1 MRTQIYV
8 YMNKKLLLGLIFFL
22 VLIGGVIGYKS
33 MQSDT
38 QRQLISV
45 LPENA
50 VYILKTNELTDAW
63 KEVSKTNIW
72 KHFIKTKGFE
82 YLQSVDTLLNNML
95 LNNKASKVIFNNRP
109 TAMAAYVTS
118 PTDYDFVYV
127 TDLQQ
132 SEYIKKILSRILN
145 LSGSHKVVKLSYNQ
159 TQIYKLID
167 KKNTENT
174 VYITSI
180 DNLLIASFSYKLI
193 KHVLDEKSTT
203 HWLNRPDF
211 QQVNDELG
219 SGLVQLYL
227 NYKQLPQYLRI
238 YFTGLSQD
246 TQKTVQDL
254 DLTGLDISHEDE
266 RISMEGITLIDST
279 QSYLNA
285 MLDIKPGKIDAYDVI
300 SNETAMLTAIS
311 FKDFD
316 LFYQSLLNTYTGKNK
331 SKKISYRNNLKKLE
345 KFLKIDL
352 QNDLFD
358 WIGQEIDL
366 VKIRSNNRQRPAD
379 LLLLIQAGDVDDA
392 RNGLTHITEQI
403 RKRSPF
409 KFKSYSYKNF
419 TINYLHQKA
428 FFKTILGD
436 LFTKID
442 KPYYTFIENYVV
454 FSNSEQVLKNF
465 IDDYV
470 TGNTLSHN
478 KDFMDFKDEFN
489 NKSNVML
496 YLQMP
501 KLYHIMQQ
509 SLTTTGRKAL
519 DEKKDLLLSF
529 SRIGLQLVS
538 KDAHFKTLL
547 VIDHDAQ
554 ALQKEQAEQ
563 LAKKIDKNVH
573 NTYFEDLQ
581 FKISFPDSLQIANGK
596 YKQFYD
602 DGTTLKIEGQ
612 VKDNLPYGIW
622 RTYYASGNLKNVA
635 NYDEGDVSGDF
646 FQYFDK
652 KPRQL
657 MVQANYDHDLLEGEY
672 LEYWQNGAIKAKLH
686 YKNGKLHGEAFYY
699 FPTGQIK
706 TKGKYRNGEKKGKW
720 LFYNQKGEVVGKK
733 RYSGFLF

>member
-1 MRTQIYV
+1 M
-8 YMNKKLLLGLIFFL
+8 KKNIIISLVILGII
-22 VLIGGVIGYKS
+22 VGGYFGYKNT
-33 MQSDT
+33 QSDM
-38 QRQLISV
+38 QRNLMSI

-50 VYILKTNELTDAW
+50 VYILKTNELTDTW

-72 KHFIKTKGFE
+72 QHFIKTKGFE
-82 YLQSVDTLLNNML
+82 YLQSVDTLLNNTL
-95 LNNKASKVIFNNRP
+95 LDNKASKVIFNNRP
-109 TAMAAYVTS
+109 TAMAVYVTS
-118 PTDYDFVYV
+118 ATDYDFVYV
-127 TDLQQ
+127 VDLQQ
-132 SEYIKKILSRILN
+132 SEYIKKILNRILK
-145 LSGSHKVVKLSYNQ
+145 LSGSHKVVNLSYNQ
-159 TQIYKLID
+159 TKIFKLINKKD
-167 KKNTENT
+167 KENT
-174 VYITSI
+174 VYITSL
-180 DNLLIASFSYKLI
+180 DNLLIVSFSYKLI
-193 KHVLDEKSTT
+193 KHVLDEKSME
-203 HWLNRPDF
+203 HWIKRPDF
-211 QQVNDELG
+211 QQINDELG
-219 SGLVQLYL
+219 NGLVQLYL

-238 YFTGLSQD
+238 YFSNLSQE
-246 TQKTVQDL
+246 TQKLTQDL
-254 DLTGLDISHEDE
+254 DLTGLDISHEDQ

-285 MLDIKPGKIDAYDVI
+285 MLDIKPGKIGSYDVI

-316 LFYQSLLNTYTGKNK
+316 LFYQSLLNSYTGKNK
-331 SKKISYRNNLKKLE
+331 SKKTNYRNNLKKLE
-345 KFLKIDL
+345 KFFKIDL

-366 VKIRSNNRQRPAD
+366 VKIRSNSAQRPAD
-379 LLLLIQAGDVDDA
+379 LLLLIQAGDMDDA
-392 RNGLTHITEQI
+392 RDGLIHITEQI

-409 KFKSYSYKNF
+409 KFKSYNYKNF
-419 TINYLHQKA
+419 TINYLHQKT
-428 FFKTILGD
+428 FFKTILGNM
-436 LFTKID
+436 FAKIE

-509 SLTTTGRKAL
+509 SLTINGRKAL

-529 SRIGLQLVS
+529 SRIGLQLTG
-538 KDAHFKTLL
+538 KDEYFKTLL
-547 VIDHDAQ
+547 VIDHDEK

-573 NTYFEDLQ
+573 NTFFEDLQ
-581 FKISFPDSLQIANGK
+581 FKISFPDSLQVADGK

-602 DGTTLKIEGQ
+602 DGTTLKVEGQ
-612 VKDNLPYGIW
+612 MKNNLPYGIW
-622 RTYYASGNLKNVA
+622 RRYYPSGNLQNVT
-635 NYDEGDVSGDF
+635 NYDEGEVTGEF
-646 FQYFDK
+646 YQYFDK

-672 LEYWQNGAIKAKLH
+672 FEYWQNGAIKAKLH
-686 YKNGKLHGEAFYY
+686 YKDGKLHGEALYY
-699 FPTGQIK
+699 FPTGQLK
-706 TKGKYRNGEKKGKW
+706 TKGKYRKGEKKGKW
-720 LFYNQKGEVVGKK
+720 LFYNPKGEVIGKK

>member
-1 MRTQIYV
+1 M
-8 YMNKKLLLGLIFFL
+8 KKNIIISLVILGII
-22 VLIGGVIGYKS
+22 VGGYFGYKNT
-33 MQSDT
+33 QSDM
-38 QRQLISV
+38 QRNLMSV

-50 VYILKTNELTDAW
+50 VYILKTNELTDTW

-72 KHFIKTKGFE
+72 QHFIKTKGFE
-82 YLQSVDTLLNNML
+82 YLQSVDTLLNNTL
-95 LNNKASKVIFNNRP
+95 LDNKASKVIFNNRP

-118 PTDYDFVYV
+118 ATDYDFVYV
-127 TDLQQ
+127 VDLQQ
-132 SEYIKKILSRILN
+132 SEYIKKILNRILK
-145 LSGSHKVVKLSYNQ
+145 LSGSHKVVNLSYNQ
-159 TQIYKLID
+159 TKIYKLINKKD
-167 KKNTENT
+167 KENT
-174 VYITSI
+174 VYITSL
-180 DNLLIASFSYKLI
+180 DNLLIVSFSYKLI
-193 KHVLDEKSTT
+193 KHVLDEKSIE
-203 HWLNRPDF
+203 HWIKRTDF
-211 QQVNDELG
+211 QQINDELG
-219 SGLVQLYL
+219 NGLVQLYL

-238 YFTGLSQD
+238 YFSNLSQE
-246 TQKTVQDL
+246 TQKLTQDL

-285 MLDIKPGKIDAYDVI
+285 MLDIKPGKIGSYDVI

-316 LFYQSLLNTYTGKNK
+316 LFYQSLLNSYTGKNK
-331 SKKISYRNNLKKLE
+331 SKKTNYRNNLKKLE
-345 KFLKIDL
+345 KFFKIDL

-366 VKIRSNNRQRPAD
+366 VKIRSNSAQRPAD
-379 LLLLIQAGDVDDA
+379 LLLLIQAGDMDDA
-392 RNGLTHITEQI
+392 RDGLIHITEQI

-409 KFKSYSYKNF
+409 KFKSYNYKNF
-419 TINYLHQKA
+419 TINYLHQKT
-428 FFKTILGD
+428 FFKTILGNM
-436 LFTKID
+436 FAKIE

-489 NKSNVML
+489 NKSNVMV

-509 SLTTTGRKAL
+509 SLTATGRKTL
-519 DEKKDLLLSF
+519 DEKKDLMLSF
-529 SRIGLQLVS
+529 SRIGLQLS
-538 KDAHFKTLL
+538 GKDEYFKTLL
-547 VIDHDAQ
+547 VIDHDEK

-573 NTYFEDLQ
+573 NTFFEDLQ
-581 FKISFPDSLQIANGK
+581 FKISFPDSLQVADGK

-602 DGTTLKIEGQ
+602 DGTTLKVEGQ
-612 VKDNLPYGIW
+612 MKNNLPYGIW
-622 RTYYASGNLKNVA
+622 RTYYTSGNLQNVT
-635 NYDEGDVSGDF
+635 NYDEGDVTGEF
-646 FQYFDK
+646 YQYFDK

-672 LEYWQNGAIKAKLH
+672 FEYWQNGAIKAKLH
-686 YKNGKLHGEAFYY
+686 YKDGKLHGEALYY
-699 FPTGQIK
+699 FPTGQLK
-706 TKGKYRNGEKKGKW
+706 TKGKYRKGEKKGKW
-720 LFYNQKGEVVGKK
+720 LFYNPKGEVIGKK